1 MTRKWPDIYYIQF
14 SVKDGNKPRKLKN
27 YPLTSC
33 FCLLYKS
40 LLKMDLGNMPQNMR
54 NRITF
59 LSVAICGM
67 FFFFLWEAMLIS
79 YVATPKVFRPFDSL
93 EEFLQ
98 HSNKKVE
105 YISIKKQFEFKCNAI
120 SFIKIQLLP
129 FQLYVVKGTAYE
141 YIFRNADDP
150 TKKRIWHERMKQYID
165 DVDYPAV
172 KNR

>member
-1 MTRKWPDIYYIQF
+1 
-14 SVKDGNKPRKLKN
+14 
-27 YPLTSC
+27 
-33 FCLLYKS
+33 
-40 LLKMDLGNMPQNMR
+40 MDLGNMPQNMR

-98 HSNKKVE
+98 NSNKKVKH
-105 YISIKKQFEFKCNAI
+105 ISIKDRFELNFI
-120 SFIKIQLLP
+120 SNRIIFSVIRIQLLP

-172 KNR
+172 